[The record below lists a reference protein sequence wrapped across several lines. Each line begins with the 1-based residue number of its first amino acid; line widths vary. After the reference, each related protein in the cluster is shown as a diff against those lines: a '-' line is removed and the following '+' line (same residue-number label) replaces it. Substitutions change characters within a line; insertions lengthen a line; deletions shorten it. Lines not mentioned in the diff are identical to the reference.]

1 MAWVAGLAIGGV
13 IYWRLPNE
21 PIVDCVTGLFGI
33 CSDYEMAYL
42 FHKEGIS
49 ASAPGP
55 FNIPFNPNMGIFYW

>member
-1 MAWVAGLAIGGV
+1 MAWIAGLAIGGV
-13 IYWRLPNE
+13 IYWRLPNG
-21 PIVDCVTGLFGI
+21 PIVDCVTGLFDI

-49 ASAPGP
+49 VSAPGL